1 MPKKDGTKVDFVRA
15 LPGAMPAKEVV
26 EKAKEAGLKLSIP
39 YVYVIRSQARTG
51 RKKSKAP
58 SAGPGRAVSKDAH
71 ARLIDAASEIGLSR
85 SIEILTSEKARIV
98 RLLR

>member
-1 MPKKDGTKVDFVRA
+1 MPKKDGTKADFVRS
-15 LPGAMPAKEVV
+15 LPGTMPAKEVV
-26 EKAKEAGLKLSIP
+26 EKAKDAGLKLSIP

-51 RKKSKAP
+51 RKKSAGEPAP
-58 SAGPGRAVSKDAH
+58 RASKDVE
-71 ARLIDAASEIGLSR
+71 ARLIAAASELGLSR